1 MLESPSASFVDYP
14 DSQDKDMDVEDASDF
29 HLEDNSDATTC
40 PTVEPTSSRR
50 RQRCHSVSHRKQQE
64 AWERVRPGLLQ
75 CFTTSLAMPTQQL
88 CMYCSNSAE
97 YLCQDCS
104 ALTYYCESCCLAHH
118 KYANI
123 FHYPERWI
131 DGQYVLS
138 PFDGVSIPIT
148 HDCGTAYNYN
158 KKITVVS
165 LKGKFM
171 L

>member
-97 YLCQDCS
+97 YMRKGWDLQMEKTWRGSGPTWVVFVACLRRCQQQTEQTFSVMHC
-104 ALTYYCESCCLAHH
+104 
-118 KYANI
+118 
-123 FHYPERWI
+123 
-131 DGQYVLS
+131 
-138 PFDGVSIPIT
+138 IT
-148 HDCGTAYNYN
+148 IARSQN
-158 KKITVVS
+158 
-165 LKGKFM
+165 
-171 L
+171 